1 MERAYVQDQ
10 SKSCSKYQ
18 LHSKL
23 PITFRTFSN
32 AFTKTSVF
40 CSALLRSKAVWIYW
54 LNSIRKGRSFR
65 WLENQFSKTTKWT
78 QISMVVKIW
87 FYLSTK
93 LNYVYC
99 GVKPIYMG
107 MSVWFGLV
115 KYGLAWFGT
124 ALPNRN
130 MNEHTIQKEQD
141 YRWNYSWKLYGGQ
154 LIELK
159 TSATY
164 FFSLAFKSCYDLLSS
179 AFIVH

>member
-1 MERAYVQDQ
+1 MQWLRQTIELTTRIISNIRNLFAKIKWERREKKKSKLIFDAYCMFNVFHRNNDKIMKRAYVQDQ

-18 LHSKL
+18 LHSKT

-65 WLENQFSKTTKWT
+65 WLENQFPKTTKWT

-87 FYLSTK
+87 FSLSTK

-99 GVKPIYMG
+99 GMKPIYMW

-115 KYGLAWFGT
+115 
-124 ALPNRN
+124 
-130 MNEHTIQKEQD
+130 
-141 YRWNYSWKLYGGQ
+141 
-154 LIELK
+154 
-159 TSATY
+159 
-164 FFSLAFKSCYDLLSS
+164 
-179 AFIVH
+179 

>member
-1 MERAYVQDQ
+1 MFKRTNGSFQTSETCLQRWSVRE
-10 SKSCSKYQ
+10 KRGKKK
-18 LHSKL
+18 SKL
-23 PITFRTFSN
+23 IFDAYCMFNVFHTETMTKLWNAPTFKIKVNRAQNINYYSKMPITFRTFSN

-115 KYGLAWFGT
+115 
-124 ALPNRN
+124 
-130 MNEHTIQKEQD
+130 
-141 YRWNYSWKLYGGQ
+141 
-154 LIELK
+154 
-159 TSATY
+159 
-164 FFSLAFKSCYDLLSS
+164 
-179 AFIVH
+179 